1 MSELIRVV
9 QLPVIEEQLM
19 ALKEEVEKAAKSAT
33 SLVCTVD
40 TLSAVKSAR
49 ANLNKQFSSLEEQR
63 KAVKKAVMGP
73 YEAFEKVYKKC
84 VSEPFSAA
92 DADLKTKIKETEDSI
107 KNECENKMRDF
118 FSESAAAE
126 GVGWLKW
133 EDAGIKIDMAGA
145 KQKSHSKIRDQIFN
159 FVTRV
164 SGDVQAISEMND
176 ANEIMAEYRS
186 CLNISQAVSAVMDR
200 HHRIQE
206 EQKAAEARKAAQM
219 AQEEA
224 IRKVDAELTSSAI
237 SSPVPVPAPEINIQE
252 ETVYPRFSF
261 TVINATKS
269 QLIRVRE
276 FLKQEGIQY
285 E

>member
-73 YEAFEKVYKKC
+73 YEAFEKVYKEC

-133 EDAGIKIDMAGA
+133 GDAGIKIDMAGA

-159 FVTRV
+159 FVTGV

-276 FLKQEGIQY
+276 ILKQEGIQY

>member
-73 YEAFEKVYKKC
+73 YEAFEKVYKEC

-118 FSESAAAE
+118 FSESATAE

-133 EDAGIKIDMAGA
+133 EDAGIKIDMVGA

-200 HHRIQE
+200 HRRIQE

-219 AQEEA
+219 AQDEA
-224 IRKVDAELTSSAI
+224 IRKVDAELASIAI
-237 SSPVPVPAPEINIQE
+237 SSPVPVPVPEINIQE

-269 QLIRVRE
+269 QLICVRE

>member
-73 YEAFEKVYKKC
+73 YEAFEKVYKEC

-164 SGDVQAISEMND
+164 SGDVQAISEIDD
-176 ANEIMAEYRS
+176 AHEIMAEYRS

-224 IRKVDAELTSSAI
+224 IRKVDAELASSAI

-269 QLIRVRE
+269 QLIRVKE

>member
-73 YEAFEKVYKKC
+73 YEAFEKVYKEC

-92 DADLKTKIKETEDSI
+92 DADLKTKIKETENSI

-224 IRKVDAELTSSAI
+224 IRKVDAELASSAI
-237 SSPVPVPAPEINIQE
+237 SSPVTVPAPEINIQE

>member
-73 YEAFEKVYKKC
+73 YEAFEKVYKEC

-92 DADLKTKIKETEDSI
+92 DADLKTKIKETENSI

-224 IRKVDAELTSSAI
+224 IRKVDAELASIAI
-237 SSPVPVPAPEINIQE
+237 SSPVTVPAPEINIQE

>member
-73 YEAFEKVYKKC
+73 YEAFEKVYKEC

-276 FLKQEGIQY
+276 FLKQDGIQY

>member
-73 YEAFEKVYKKC
+73 YEAFEKVYKEC

>member
-19 ALKEEVEKAAKSAT
+19 ALKEEVEKAAKNAT

-73 YEAFEKVYKKC
+73 YEAFEKVYKEC